1 MTKTT
6 DIKRQFLNSLKR
18 GTGEAYLILR
28 DNPTIDFSDLI
39 IKGAVTNHSYDN
51 QSEGSRAN
59 YIYRFIKKSKQ
70 KDKIIKA
77 VLTKLQS
84 EKKDYWGLDQM
95 CDLAVQFNK
104 AGYSEAKTALYIRF
118 EKNSLKGYESCG
130 QEQLMEID
138 GIQGVL
144 KVAELIGK
152 RLFEN
157 PDDYETSWRID
168 DFQKR
173 RRTVDIYKE
182 LKNAAK
188 KNKYIKTY
196 YESITKNKW
205 NLPRRKKIARFSY
218 EIIKEKIDNN
228 RLRVLTNKRANE
240 LTVEEVGKLANEFLI
255 EKDPIKQEQYL
266 RFFVCRKFPF
276 DYLPI
281 LKVAGGKNP
290 KKTRLVEYATEALK
304 YFSSKEIRQFAL
316 DKFKSEK
323 NPCNYLALLVSN
335 YKKGDY
341 KLLDEIAKRSD
352 NYDYIHAIVFGFID
366 IYESNLTQECR
377 EPLEIIYNKMNCGLH
392 RKDIVKILIDNK
404 VLSDKIL
411 NELEFDSDYELRKMH
426 RQKKRQG
433 TRVLP

>member
-6 DIKRQFLNSLKR
+6 DIKRQFFNSLKR
-18 GTGEAYLILR
+18 GTGEAYLIFR
-28 DNPTIDFSDLI
+28 DNPAIDFSDLI
-39 IKGAVTNHSYDN
+39 IKGAVTNYSYDN

-59 YIYRFIKKSKQ
+59 YIYRFIQKSKQ
-70 KDKIIKA
+70 KDKIVKA

-95 CDLAVQFNK
+95 CDLAVKFNK
-104 AGYSEAKTALYIRF
+104 AGHPEAKMALYNRF
-118 EKNSLKGYESCG
+118 EKNQLKGYEFCG

-138 GIQGVL
+138 GVNGVL
-144 KVAELIGK
+144 KVAEVIGK
-152 RLFEN
+152 TLFEN
-157 PDDYETSWRID
+157 PDDYEDSWRID

-173 RRTVDIYKE
+173 HKTVDIYKE

-188 KNKYIKTY
+188 KSKFIKAY

-205 NLPRRKKIARFSY
+205 SLPRHKKIARFSY
-218 EIIKEKIDNN
+218 EIIKDKIDNN
-228 RLRVLTNKRANE
+228 KFRVLSNQRANE
-240 LTVEEVGKLANEFLI
+240 LTTEEVKKLASEFLI

-266 RFFVCRKFPF
+266 RFFAYRKFPF
-276 DYLPI
+276 DYSPI
-281 LKVAGGKNP
+281 FKIASGKNP
-290 KKTRLVEYATEALK
+290 KKTRLVEYAVETLQ
-304 YFSSKEIRQFAL
+304 YFSSKEIRQLAL

-323 NPCNYLALLVSN
+323 NPSNYLNLLVSN

-341 KLLDEIAKRSD
+341 KLLSEIANRSD
-352 NYDYIHAIVFGFID
+352 NYDYIHSIVFGFID
-366 IYESNLTQECR
+366 IYEANPTNECK

-411 NELEFDSDYELRKMH
+411 NELEFDSEDEVRKLY
-426 RQKKRQG
+426 RQKKRQV
-433 TRVLP
+433 TRVLR